1 MPIKFIDCF
10 TVSTDVKHDAYKKAD
25 PNSTQGLQQDRVKIK
40 RSTVTDC
47 RRINVQQEQEEQDQ
61 EEQNED
67 QEEQNE
73 DQEEQE
79 QEHEDQ
85 EKKTQLT
92 MKSLMESFRRYTERI

>member
-1 MPIKFIDCF
+1 MPIKFIDCY

-47 RRINVQQEQEEQDQ
+47 RRINVQQEQEDQ

-67 QEEQNE
+67 QEE
-73 DQEEQE
+73 QEEQE